1 MNKIAMLCLLS
12 VGLFAS
18 TANAEITIK
27 SYKATK
33 AAGGHNWM
41 TMKIYI
47 HGLATAFMYANIDLD
62 QNHHQMIYCKPES
75 FSFMEDNLLELLDTN
90 IADKR
95 LALPDYAP
103 IEGILLQGLKASF
116 PCNK

>member
-1 MNKIAMLCLLS
+1 MKKFLLMIVLLLLASQVNAGVS
-12 VGLFAS
+12 VK
-18 TANAEITIK
+18 T
-27 SYKATK
+27 YKASK
-33 AAGGHNWM
+33 AAGGHDWT

-47 HGLATAFMYANIDLD
+47 NGLAVAFMYANIDLD
-62 QNHHQMIYCKPES
+62 QRHQPMIYCKPEK
-75 FSFMEDNLLELLDTN
+75 FDLMNDHLIEILDTN

-116 PCNK
+116 PCK